1 MPIDN
6 RMDPHKRRPAAIRL
20 VEKRQLAAMRVRAAR
35 ADEDGLD
42 RGLFA
47 QVVCEGGFHGLGVAG
62 EVEAVGA
69 RGGGDEGLDFG
80 EGVRRDDVD
89 GLDEWQRGRGRV
101 RVEGGE
107 EEDE

>member
-1 MPIDN
+1 
-6 RMDPHKRRPAAIRL
+6 MDPHKRRPAAIRL